1 MNHVKTIRL
10 QRIKEV
16 YLLMRKHDISVEE
29 VEQFATT
36 FKSTADL
43 VQQRRDVKNAAR
55 RNKESLEKAR
65 AVRLAKKQELQNVQT
80 LPPVW

>member
-1 MNHVKTIRL
+1 
-10 QRIKEV
+10 
-16 YLLMRKHDISVEE
+16 MRKHDISVEE

-80 LPPVW
+80 DR